1 VSQLTTSSLDL
12 TKPRCPWCLGFEDYV
27 HYHDTEWGVP
37 VLDDPTLFEF
47 LVLESAQ
54 AGLSWS
60 TILKKRQG
68 YQKAFSDFDVQKVA
82 LYSPEQ
88 TALLLDNPEIV
99 RNRLKIEASVQ
110 NARQFLEVQAKNG
123 SFRNFIWD
131 YVDGKPIQNNWESMS
146 QVPATTKL
154 SDQISKDLKKLGFKF
169 LGSTTLYA
177 YLQATGLVNDHLT
190 SCFRHSELSLSS
202 K

>member
-68 YQKAFSDFDVQKVA
+68 YQKAFSDFDVEKVA

-99 RNRLKIEASVQ
+99 RNRLKIEATVQ
-110 NARQFLEVQAKNG
+110 NARQFLEVQAKYG

>member
-1 VSQLTTSSLDL
+1 MSQLTTSSLDL